1 MNSSYHQDKVSPW
14 FYHASKL
21 ALKILLYIFTRLEVK
36 GQQNIPNQGPLL
48 VIANHLSLAD
58 PPLLNIYLGREVK
71 FMAKAK
77 LFRFR
82 ILGYFFRS
90 LGAFP
95 VRQGKPDRQ
104 ALRQAEQVLSEDA
117 ALVIFPEGMRSRR
130 ARLQRPFSG
139 ATLVAFRS
147 GVPILPVGLTGTEK
161 LENPLWWFLRPRIT
175 INVGHP
181 FHLPPVDGRLTRA
194 GLDGLTDYIMERV
207 AELLPEEYRGTYAR
221 KIRWH

>member
-1 MNSSYHQDKVSPW
+1 
-14 FYHASKL
+14 
-21 ALKILLYIFTRLEVK
+21 LLLTRLELN
-36 GQQNIPNQGPLL
+36 GQQNIPHQGPLL

-58 PPLLNIYLGREVK
+58 PPLLSICLGREAK

-82 ILGYFFRS
+82 VLGYFLQS

-104 ALRQAEQVLSEDA
+104 ALRQAEEVLRQGT

-130 ARLQRPFSG
+130 ARLQRSFSG
-139 ATLVAFRS
+139 AALIAFRS
-147 GVPILPVGLTGTEK
+147 GAPILPVGLTGTEK
-161 LENPLWWFLRPRIT
+161 LENPLWVLRRPRIAV
-175 INVGHP
+175 NVGHP
-181 FHLPPVDGRLTRA
+181 FQLPSISGRLTRV
-194 GLDGLTDYIMERV
+194 GLDGLTDFIMERV
-207 AELLPEEYRGTYAR
+207 AELLPEEYRGTYDR